1 MSEPRTLIFEI
12 HRDGE
17 PVRTERLQ
25 LDVIKVGSHPK
36 SHLFIDDPG
45 VSRVHAAIET
55 TSEGTF
61 ITDLGS
67 GRGTFVNGEKV
78 NRRQLRHLDRVRLG
92 ATDVVLREFEEVAAP
107 VKVERPKIFDEAVYA
122 RRFLSR
128 PASTDGSV
136 EIAMLY
142 RDLVIADE
150 IYQPPRKIV
159 IGNSKEADFA
169 VESDAL
175 GGEDFVLV
183 EVAGN
188 EPVLRVTRRMEGE
201 IYVGTERFTVAEA
214 FGAGRLRGN
223 GNIGEIS
230 LTAETRARINIGEQS
245 FFVHRS
251 TQPKV
256 ILPFFRGGAAQFAM
270 LIYVALST
278 ALHMS
283 LLLASMFRGSYGGD
297 LDMDSFGADN
307 RFVQLLIED
316 PVVEEPPPEPE
327 EAEVEEEEEQAAEGE
342 QAAEEEG
349 RAGDE
354 RVEEEDGRMAVEGD
368 NPTDQ
373 APELARTVAA
383 EEVRDRGALSV
394 LYQQGPTSLFGD
406 TASGYDA
413 ITTMGGIDGD
423 SVGASYGTRGLGRYG
438 GGLGG
443 GGRSMSGGFGGGP
456 IAVSGRAG
464 GNTDLGREQLQVTER
479 EARPPVVEIGSAEIR
494 GQLDRDIIQRVVRE
508 HRRELTACYEGELQR
523 NPALEGTV
531 SVEWVIAPDGSVAA
545 SQVDTS
551 TLNSDAV
558 ESCITRR
565 IRNWRF
571 PEPRGGGTV
580 RVTYPFVFSPG
591 G

>member
-12 HRDGE
+12 HREGE

-45 VSRVHAAIET
+45 VSRVHAAIEV
-55 TSEGTF
+55 TSEGVF

-92 ATDVVLREFEEVAAP
+92 ATDVVLREYEEVAAIAP
-107 VKVERPKIFDEAVYA
+107 VERPKIADEVVYS

-128 PASTDGSV
+128 PASSDGSV
-136 EIAMLY
+136 EIAMLF

-159 IGNSKEADFA
+159 IGSSKDADFK
-169 VESDAL
+169 VEHPSL

-183 EVAGN
+183 DVNGS
-188 EPVLRVTRRMEGE
+188 EPVLRVTRAMDGE
-201 IYVGTERFTVAEA
+201 LFIGTERISIAEA
-214 FGAGRLRGN
+214 FSSGRIRSSGS
-223 GNIGEIS
+223 GGEIA
-230 LTAETRARINIGEQS
+230 LTTETRARINLGEQV
-245 FFVHRS
+245 FFLHRS

-256 ILPFFRGGAAQFAM
+256 ILPFLRGGASQFAM
-270 LIYVALST
+270 AIYVALSA
-278 ALHMS
+278 ALHLA
-283 LLLASMFRGSYGGD
+283 LLFASMFGGRYGGD
-297 LDMDSFGADN
+297 LDMDSFGANN

-316 PVVEEPPPEPE
+316 PIPEEPPPPEPE
-327 EAEVEEEEEQAAEGE
+327 EAEEEAEDEPAEGE

-354 RVEEEDGRMAVEGD
+354 RVEEEDNRMAIEGD
-368 NPTDQ
+368 NPADQ

-383 EEVRDRGALSV
+383 EEVRDRGALAV

-413 ITTMGGIDGD
+413 ITAIGGVDGEG
-423 SVGASYGTRGLGRYG
+423 VGASYGTRGLGRYG

-443 GGRSMSGGFGGGP
+443 GGRSMSGGFGSGP
-456 IAVSGRAG
+456 IAVGGRSS
-464 GNTDLGREQLQVTER
+464 GNTNLGREQLQVTER
-479 EARPPVVEIGSAEIR
+479 EARPPVVEIGTAEVR
-494 GQLDRDIIQRVVRE
+494 GQLDREIIQRVVRE
-508 HRRELTACYEGELQR
+508 HRRELTACYESELQR
-523 NPALEGTV
+523 NPDLEGTV

-545 SQVDTS
+545 SQVESS
-551 TLNSDAV
+551 TLSSDAV